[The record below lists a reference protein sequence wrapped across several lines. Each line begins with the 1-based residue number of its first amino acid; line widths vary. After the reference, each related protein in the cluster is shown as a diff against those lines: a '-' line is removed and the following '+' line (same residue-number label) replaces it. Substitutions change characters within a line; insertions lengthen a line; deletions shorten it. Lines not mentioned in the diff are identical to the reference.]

1 MVAKTNRGMIV
12 TAVLSTAVLLAAT
25 QTPALAAENKIQA
38 VLWIGGFAHDFEASA
53 KVIVPALEKRL
64 SIEIPV
70 VRDGS
75 FLDEPRA
82 DQLDVIVM
90 LHCHKSTEGVLT
102 EKQKGKL
109 LKLIKGG
116 VGVVALHASY
126 YSFLEWNE
134 CHELYGARFTK
145 HGSSK
150 AVIVVRTVDKNHP
163 ITKGLTGAFEVVTEL
178 YQSTPPAE
186 DCHILAL
193 ARERDSKEEYPSVW
207 TRAYGQGRVVTIL
220 PGHWPD
226 SYKVPDFQRLIAA
239 STTWAAARTEPA
251 KTSANKKETKK

>member
-1 MVAKTNRGMIV
+1 MAAKTNRVMIV
-12 TAVLSTAVLLAAT
+12 GAGLPAAVLLAAM
-25 QTPALAAENKIQA
+25 QAPASATENKIQA
-38 VLWIGGFAHDFEASA
+38 VLWIGGFAHDFEATA
-53 KVIVPALEKRL
+53 KIIVPALKKWL

-75 FLDEPRA
+75 FLDEPHA

-90 LHCHKSTEGVLT
+90 LHCHKSTEGVIT

-126 YSFLEWNE
+126 YSFLEWDE

-150 AVIVVRTVDKNHP
+150 AVIIVRTVDKNHP
-163 ITKGLTGAFEVVTEL
+163 ITKGLTGAFEVVTGL
-178 YQSTPPAE
+178 YQSTPPAD
-186 DCHILAL
+186 DCHILAR

-207 TRAYGQGRVVTIL
+207 TRSYGQGRVVTIL

-226 SYKVPDFQRLIAA
+226 SYKVPDFQRLIAS
-239 STTWAAARTEPA
+239 STTWAAARTEST
-251 KTSANKKETKK
+251 KTSADKKEAK